1 MNTILALHDPETAR
15 HYYIQG
21 LWRRDTLYSLLRDH
35 ASERPDAY
43 ALRDGGRRLT
53 WAETLRWVDAVAD
66 DLHGAGVRAGD
77 RVSVWLP
84 SRVEAVIVLLA
95 CSRNGYVCNTSLH
108 QSYTTPEALGLV
120 EGIGAAALFFEEGY
134 GADRGAVDVHAAASA
149 LPSMKRVYGL
159 PKLGEG
165 VVARGAPFPAA
176 GPAARPV
183 SAVIENPDK
192 IVYLAFTSGTTGAP
206 KGVMHSDNTLLA
218 NGRALVDDWK
228 HDSRTVLLVLSPLSH
243 HIGTVAVTQMLV
255 AGMELVTNAQP
266 PGVTQL
272 DWIVESGATYVMGV
286 PTHAID
292 LLADMRA
299 RGVRRPGKVRTLYM
313 SGAPISPA
321 LAQAFLD
328 LGVTPQNVYGMSETS
343 SHQYTLPDDDRETI
357 TATCGRAC
365 RSYEYRLFDPN
376 DPDVEVSPGE
386 VGEIGGRGA
395 SLMLGYFANQ
405 AMTERSFNRHGYF
418 LSGDLGRVDA
428 RGCLQVVG
436 RKKDIIIRGGHNIY
450 PIRIEELAARNP
462 ALWQTAVFPVPDDRL
477 GEKVCLAVIPAN
489 GAAPD
494 AREVL
499 ARLRS
504 DGLSRYDMPEYFVV
518 VDEFPRTASG
528 KILKREL
535 VEWVRSGRIR
545 PEAVRWSDEAAP
557 RKEDVPC

>member
-1 MNTILALHDPETAR
+1 VNTILALHDPETAR

-35 ASERPDAY
+35 AAERPGAY
-43 ALRDGGRRLT
+43 ALRDGWRRLT

-66 DLHGAGVRAGD
+66 DLHAAGVRAGE
-77 RVSVWLP
+77 RVSLWLP
-84 SRVEAVIVLLA
+84 SRVEALVVLLA
-95 CSRNGYVCNTSLH
+95 CSRNGYVCNPSLRRTH
-108 QSYTTPEALGLV
+108 TTREALDLV

-134 GADRGAVDVHAAASA
+134 GSDRGAVDVRAAASA

-159 PKLGEG
+159 PKLGG
-165 VVARGAPFPAA
+165 SAAAGDAPSPPA
-176 GPAARPV
+176 GPAARPACA
-183 SAVIENPDK
+183 AVENPDK

-228 HDSRTVLLVLSPLSH
+228 HDSRTILLLLSPLSDH
-243 HIGTVAVTQMLV
+243 VGAVAVTQMLV
-255 AGMELVTNAQP
+255 AGLELVTNALP
-266 PGVTQL
+266 PRTTPL
-272 DWIVESGATYVMGV
+272 DWVVESGATYVMGV

-292 LLADMRA
+292 LLADMSA
-299 RGVRRPGKVRTLYM
+299 RGVRRPGNVRAVHL
-313 SGAPISPA
+313 SGAPVPPS
-321 LAQAFLD
+321 LAQALLD
-328 LGVTPQNVYGMSETS
+328 LGVTPQNAYGTTETS

-365 RSYEYRLFDPN
+365 RSCECRLFDPD
-376 DPDVEVSPGE
+376 DPDVEVAPGE

-405 AMTERSFNRHGYF
+405 AMTERSFNRHGFF

-436 RKKDIIIRGGHNIY
+436 RKEDVITRGGHDIH

-462 ALWQTAVFPVPDDRL
+462 TLRQTAAFPVSGDGL
-477 GEKVCLAVIPAN
+477 GEKVCLAVVPAD
-489 GAAPD
+489 GAVPD
-494 AREVL
+494 ARDVL

-504 DGLSRYDMPEYFVV
+504 DGLSRDDMPEYFVV
-518 VDEFPRTASG
+518 LDEIPRTASG
-528 KILKREL
+528 KILRREL
-535 VEWVRSGRIR
+535 VERVRSGRIR
-545 PEAVRWSDEAAP
+545 PEPVRWSDGPAV